1 MDRWTVGKPDEALAK
16 EIEKQCDLSPLC
28 IKVLLS
34 RGCKGLDDIAAFFED
49 RPLEDPFMLKD
60 MQTAVDTINKAIDS
74 FLPICV
80 YGDYDCDGVTATAVL
95 YNYLENCGA
104 NVTYYIP
111 ERSEG
116 YGMNLD
122 AVRRIAQSGV
132 KLIITVDNGISAV
145 EEADLIEQLGMQLVV
160 TDHHKPP
167 EVLPKAVAIVD
178 PHRADCPSSFKDIA
192 GVGVALKLCA
202 ALDGGDYDA
211 VLEQYGDLVAI
222 GTVADVVPLKGE
234 NKTIVNA
241 GMRLLKNT
249 ENQGL
254 IELME
259 LSGVGG
265 EKAQDMTCTD
275 IAFRLAP
282 RINAAGRFGSPKSAV
297 ALLLA
302 EDEEAQLKA
311 EELNDLNSSRKASE
325 QEIIAQIKEAI
336 DKDASL
342 LSDKVLV
349 IDGKGWHHGVV
360 GIVASK
366 IMEAYGKPCVLISI
380 DDDGMA
386 RGSARSMHGFNI
398 FKCFTYCES
407 LLEKY
412 GGHECAGGLSIKEEN
427 IKAFRQ
433 MVREYADKAET
444 MPYTELNADKLLT
457 REDLT
462 CGQVQS
468 LEKLEPFGESNPEP
482 LFAMVGAKV
491 QKIVPLSQGKHT
503 KLEVSYDSTVQD
515 ILLFGKSPDK
525 LGLRQSDRVDIMVR
539 AGINEFNGKKSVS
552 LKAED
557 IRLSG
562 IKQQKAFAAMRCYDD
577 IVCGKTVEPKLASLI
592 MPERKELLAVYKAIG
607 NGTSIDMLMQRM
619 YLEYNINFGKT
630 RACADIF
637 CEAGIAKLSDG
648 CRYIETVKMQ
658 GKADLSATNTMQRLA
673 ALQNA

>member
-34 RGCKGLDDIAAFFED
+34 RGCKDLSDIATFFED
-49 RPLEDPFMLKD
+49 VPLEDPFMLKD
-60 MQTAVDTINKAIDS
+60 MQQAVDTINKAIDS
-74 FLPICV
+74 FVPICV

-95 YNYLENCGA
+95 YNYLECSGA
-104 NVTYYIP
+104 NVIYYIP

-116 YGMNLD
+116 YGMNVD
-122 AVRRIAQSGV
+122 AVRRLAESGI
-132 KLIITVDNGISAV
+132 KLIVTVDNGISAV
-145 EEADLIEQLGMQLVV
+145 EEAELIEELGMKLVV

-178 PHRADCPSSFKDIA
+178 PHRLDCPSSFKDIA

-234 NKTIVNA
+234 NRTIVNA

-259 LSGVGG
+259 LSGMGG
-265 EKAQDMTCTD
+265 EKAQNMTCSD

-297 ALLLA
+297 ALLLS

-311 EELNDLNSSRKASE
+311 EELNDLNSSRKDCE
-325 QEIIAQIKEAI
+325 KEIIAQIKAKIEKNR
-336 DKDASL
+336 DL
-342 LSDKVLV
+342 LSEKVLV

-380 DDDGMA
+380 DNNGMA

-398 FKCFTYCES
+398 FKCLTYCDS
-407 LLEKY
+407 LLEKS

-427 IKAFRQ
+427 IPAFKQ

-444 MPYTELNADKLLT
+444 MPYTELKADKLLT

-482 LFAMVGAKV
+482 LFAMVSAKV
-491 QKIVPLSQGKHT
+491 QKVIPLSQGKHT

-515 ILLFGKSPDK
+515 VLLFGRAPER
-525 LGLRQSDRVDIMVR
+525 LGIRQGDRVDIMVR
-539 AGINEFNGKKSVS
+539 AGINEYGGTRSVS

-577 IVCGKTVEPKLASLI
+577 IVCRKNVEPKLAALI
-592 MPERKELLAVYKAIG
+592 KPERKELLAVYKAIG
-607 NGTSIDMLMQRM
+607 SGISIDMLMQRM
-619 YLEYNINFGKT
+619 YLECNMNFGKT

-648 CRYIETVKMQ
+648 CRYIETVKTE
-658 GKADLSATNTMQRLA
+658 GKANLAATKTMQRFS
-673 ALQNA
+673 ALQTA

>member
-1 MDRWTVGKPDEALAK
+1 MNRWTVGKPDEALAK

-34 RGCKGLDDIAAFFED
+34 RGCKDLDDIAAFFED
-49 RPLEDPFMLKD
+49 MPLEDPFMLKD

-74 FLPICV
+74 FEPICV

-95 YNYLENCGA
+95 YNYLENSGA

-116 YGMNLD
+116 FGMNAD
-122 AVRRIAQSGV
+122 AVRRLAESGV
-132 KLIITVDNGISAV
+132 KLIVTVDNGISAV
-145 EEADLIEQLGMQLVV
+145 EEAALIEELGMKLVV

-202 ALDGGDYDA
+202 ALDGGSYDA

-234 NKTIVNA
+234 NKTIVNT

-254 IELME
+254 LELME
-259 LSGVGG
+259 LSGIGG
-265 EKAQDMTCTD
+265 EKAQKMTCTD

-311 EELNDLNSSRKASE
+311 EELHELNSSRKASE
-325 QEIIAQIKEAI
+325 QEIIAQIKETI
-336 DKDASL
+336 DKDRSL

-349 IDGKGWHHGVV
+349 IDGKGWHHGVI

-366 IMEAYGKPCVLISI
+366 IMEAYGKPCVLISV
-380 DDDGMA
+380 DQDGMA

-407 LLEKY
+407 LLEKS

-468 LEKLEPFGESNPEP
+468 LERLEPFGESNPEP

-491 QKIVPLSQGKHT
+491 QRIVPLAQGKHT

-515 ILLFGKSPDK
+515 ILLFGKEPAK
-525 LGLRQSDRVDIMVR
+525 TGIRQGDRVDIMVR
-539 AGINEFNGKKSVS
+539 AGINEFNGKRSVS
-552 LKAED
+552 LRAED

-577 IVCGKTVEPKLASLI
+577 IVCGKNVEPKLASLI

-607 NGTSIDMLMQRM
+607 DGISIDMLMQRM

-648 CRYIETVKMQ
+648 CRYIETVKTQ
-658 GKADLSATNTMQRLA
+658 GKADLSATNTMRRLA